1 MILTTTIGSYPKPE
15 FLKLPDWFQSDKGTD
30 TERPTANWKGAM
42 SALGEKKEELIEKA
56 VQEVINDQINCG
68 IDIVTDGE
76 VRRENYIHHHCR
88 YINGIDFDY
97 LTKKTARTGNYDCYL
112 PTIVSKVKFTE
123 PFLNKEFQ
131 INQKNSTKPVKIT
144 LPGPLTITDTI
155 ADNFYFNDK
164 DLGIDLSILINEEVK
179 ALADA
184 GCRYIQIDEPLFAR
198 KPTDA
203 NNFGIEN
210 LERCFHGVSNNVEKI
225 VHICCGYPDKI
236 DSNNY
241 PKAPLHSYND
251 IAINLEDSTID
262 TISIEDAHR
271 HNDLKLL
278 ELFKTKKII
287 FGLIKI
293 ASSEIENIDEIKS
306 RVLDC
311 LNHIDKERLIAAPDC
326 GMGYLSREMAIQK
339 LENLNKAVKDI

>member
-15 FLKLPDWFQSDKGTD
+15 FLKLPDWFQGDKGTD
-30 TERPTANWKGAM
+30 TERPTADLKNAM
-42 SALGEKKEELIEKA
+42 DALGKNREELIEKA

-68 IDIVTDGE
+68 IDIVTDVE

-112 PTIVSKVKFTE
+112 PTVISKVKFTE
-123 PFLNKEFQ
+123 PFLDKEFQ

-164 DLGIDLSILINEEVK
+164 NLGIDLSNVINEEVK

-184 GCRYIQIDEPLFAR
+184 GCKYIQIDEPLFAR
-198 KPTDA
+198 KPTEA
-203 NNFGIEN
+203 NDFGIEN
-210 LERCFHGVSNNVEKI
+210 LERCFHGVSNDVEKI

-236 DSNNY
+236 DSDDY
-241 PKAPLHSYND
+241 PKAPLHSYNN
-251 IAINLEDSTID
+251 IATNLEDSTVD

-278 ELFKTKKII
+278 EFFKTKKII

-293 ASSEIENIDEIKS
+293 ASSEIENIDEIRS
-306 RVLDC
+306 RVFDC

-326 GMGYLSREMAIQK
+326 GMGYLSREMAMQK
-339 LENLNKAVKDI
+339 LENLNKAVKSI

>member
-15 FLKLPDWFQSDKGTD
+15 FLKLPDWFQGDKGTD
-30 TERPTANWKGAM
+30 TERPTVDWKNAM
-42 SALGEKKEELIEKA
+42 SALGKNREELIEKA

-112 PTIVSKVKFTE
+112 PTVISKVKFTE
-123 PFLNKEFQ
+123 PFLDKEFQ

-164 DLGIDLSILINEEVK
+164 NLGIDLSNVINEEVK

-184 GCRYIQIDEPLFAR
+184 GCKYIQIDEPLFAR
-198 KPTDA
+198 KPTEA
-203 NNFGIEN
+203 NDFGIEN
-210 LERCFHGVSNNVEKI
+210 LERCFHGVSTDVEKI

-236 DSNNY
+236 DSDDY
-241 PKAPLHSYND
+241 PKAPLHSYNN
-251 IAINLEDSTID
+251 IATNLEDSTVD

-278 ELFKTKKII
+278 EFFKTKKII

-293 ASSEIENIDEIKS
+293 ASSEIENIDEIRS
-306 RVLDC
+306 RVFAC

-339 LENLNKAVKDI
+339 LENLNKAVKSI

>member
-15 FLKLPDWFQSDKGTD
+15 FLKLPDWFQGDKGTD
-30 TERPTANWKGAM
+30 TERPTADWKNAM
-42 SALGEKKEELIEKA
+42 SALGKNREELIEKA

-112 PTIVSKVKFTE
+112 PTVISKVKFTE
-123 PFLNKEFQ
+123 PFLDKEFQ

-164 DLGIDLSILINEEVK
+164 NLGIDLSNVINEEVK

-184 GCRYIQIDEPLFAR
+184 GCKYIQIDEPLFAR
-198 KPTDA
+198 KPTEA
-203 NNFGIEN
+203 NDFGIEN
-210 LERCFHGVSNNVEKI
+210 LERCFHGVSNDVEKI

-236 DSNNY
+236 DSDDY
-241 PKAPLHSYND
+241 PKAPLDSYND
-251 IAINLEDSTID
+251 IAINLEDSTVD

-278 ELFKTKKII
+278 EFFKTKKII

-293 ASSEIENIDEIKS
+293 ASSEIENIDEIRS
-306 RVLDC
+306 RAFDC

-339 LENLNKAVKDI
+339 LENLNKAVKSI

>member
-15 FLKLPDWFQSDKGTD
+15 FLKLPDWFQGEKGTD
-30 TERPTANWKGAM
+30 TERPTADWKNAM
-42 SALGEKKEELIEKA
+42 NALGKNKEALIEKA

-68 IDIVTDGE
+68 IDIITDGE

-88 YINGIDFDY
+88 HINGIDFDY
-97 LTKKTARTGNYDCYL
+97 LMKKTARTGNYDCYL
-112 PTIVSKVKFTE
+112 PTVISKVKFTE
-123 PFLNKEFQ
+123 PFLDKEFQ

-164 DLGIDLSILINEEVK
+164 NLGIDLSNVINEEVK

-184 GCRYIQIDEPLFAR
+184 GCKYIQIDEPLFAR
-198 KPTDA
+198 KPTEA
-203 NNFGIEN
+203 NDFGIEN
-210 LERCFHGVSNNVEKI
+210 LERCFHGVSNDVEKI

-236 DSNNY
+236 DSDDY
-241 PKAPLHSYND
+241 PKAPLYSYND

-278 ELFKTKKII
+278 EFFKTKKII

-293 ASSEIENIDEIKS
+293 ASSEIENIDEIRS
-306 RVLDC
+306 RAFDC

-326 GMGYLSREMAIQK
+326 GMGYLSREMAMQK
-339 LENLNKAVKDI
+339 LENLNKAVKSI

>member
-15 FLKLPDWFQSDKGTD
+15 FLKLPDWFQGDKGTD
-30 TERPTANWKGAM
+30 TERPTVDWKNAM
-42 SALGEKKEELIEKA
+42 SALGKNREELIEKA

-112 PTIVSKVKFTE
+112 PTVISKVKFTE
-123 PFLNKEFQ
+123 PFLDKEFQ

-164 DLGIDLSILINEEVK
+164 NLGIDLSNVINEEVK

-184 GCRYIQIDEPLFAR
+184 GCKYIQIDEPLFAR
-198 KPTDA
+198 KPTEA
-203 NNFGIEN
+203 NDFGIEN
-210 LERCFHGVSNNVEKI
+210 LERCFHGVSTDVEKI

-236 DSNNY
+236 DSDDY
-241 PKAPLHSYND
+241 PKAPLHSYNN
-251 IAINLEDSTID
+251 IATNLEDSTVD

-278 ELFKTKKII
+278 EFFKTKKII

-293 ASSEIENIDEIKS
+293 ASSEIENIDEIRS
-306 RVLDC
+306 RVFDC

-326 GMGYLSREMAIQK
+326 GMGYLSREMAMQK
-339 LENLNKAVKDI
+339 LENLNKAVKSI

>member
-1 MILTTTIGSYPKPE
+1 ML
-15 FLKLPDWFQSDKGTD
+15 WV
-30 TERPTANWKGAM
+30 
-42 SALGEKKEELIEKA
+42 KKREELIEKA

-112 PTIVSKVKFTE
+112 PTIISKVKFTK

-131 INQKNSTKPVKIT
+131 TNQKNSIRPVKIT
-144 LPGPLTITDTI
+144 LPGPLTITDTV

-164 DLGIDLSILINEEVK
+164 SLGIDLSILINEEIK

-184 GCRYIQIDEPLFAR
+184 GCKYIQIDEPLFAR

-210 LERCFHGVSNNVEKI
+210 LERCFHGISKDIEKI

-236 DSNNY
+236 DSDNY
-241 PKAPLHSYND
+241 PKAPLHSYKD

-271 HNDLKLL
+271 HNDLRLL

>member
-1 MILTTTIGSYPKPE
+1 MLTTVIGAFPKPA
-15 FLKLPDWFQSDKGTD
+15 FLKITDWFNAAGGTD
-30 TERPTANWKGAM
+30 TANPTKFYEDEIKRMGSEADDIFFRAAKQVI
-42 SALGEKKEELIEKA
+42 LDQEE
-56 VQEVINDQINCG
+56 CG
-68 IDIVTDGE
+68 IDIITDGE

-112 PTIVSKVKFTE
+112 PTVISKVKFTE
-123 PFLNKEFQ
+123 PFLDKEFQ

-164 DLGIDLSILINEEVK
+164 NLGIDLSNVINEEVK

-184 GCRYIQIDEPLFAR
+184 GCKYIQIDEPLFAR
-198 KPTDA
+198 KPTEA
-203 NNFGIEN
+203 NDFGIEN
-210 LERCFHGVSNNVEKI
+210 LERCFHGVSNDVEKI

-236 DSNNY
+236 DSDDY

-251 IAINLEDSTID
+251 IAINLEDSTVD

-278 ELFKTKKII
+278 EFFKTKKII

-293 ASSEIENIDEIKS
+293 ASSEIENIDEIRS
-306 RVLDC
+306 RAFDC

-339 LENLNKAVKDI
+339 LENLNKAVKSI

>member
-15 FLKLPDWFQSDKGTD
+15 FLKLPDWFQGDKGTD
-30 TERPTANWKGAM
+30 TERPTADWKDAM
-42 SALGEKKEELIEKA
+42 SALGKKREELIEKA

-241 PKAPLHSYND
+241 PKAHLHSYNN

>member
-15 FLKLPDWFQSDKGTD
+15 FLKLPDWFQGDKGTD
-30 TERPTANWKGAM
+30 TERPTADWKNAM
-42 SALGEKKEELIEKA
+42 SALGKNREELIEKA

-112 PTIVSKVKFTE
+112 PTVISKVKFTE
-123 PFLNKEFQ
+123 PFLDKEFQ

-164 DLGIDLSILINEEVK
+164 NLGIDLSNVINEEVK
-179 ALADA
+179 ALADT
-184 GCRYIQIDEPLFAR
+184 GCKYIQIDESLFAR
-198 KPTDA
+198 KPTEA
-203 NNFGIEN
+203 NDFGIEN
-210 LERCFHGVSNNVEKI
+210 LERCFHGVSTDVEKI

-236 DSNNY
+236 DSNDY
-241 PKAPLHSYND
+241 PKAPLHSYNN
-251 IAINLEDSTID
+251 IATNLEDSTVD

-278 ELFKTKKII
+278 EFFKTKKII

-293 ASSEIENIDEIKS
+293 ASSEIENIDEIRS
-306 RVLDC
+306 RAFDC

-326 GMGYLSREMAIQK
+326 GMGYLSREMAMQK
-339 LENLNKAVKDI
+339 LENLNKAVKSI

>member
-15 FLKLPDWFQSDKGTD
+15 FLKLPDWFQGDKGTD
-30 TERPTANWKGAM
+30 TERPTVDWKNAM
-42 SALGEKKEELIEKA
+42 SALGKNREELIEKA

-112 PTIVSKVKFTE
+112 PTVISKVKFTE
-123 PFLNKEFQ
+123 PFLDKEFQ

-155 ADNFYFNDK
+155 AENFYFNDK
-164 DLGIDLSILINEEVK
+164 NLGIDLSNVINEEVK

-184 GCRYIQIDEPLFAR
+184 GCKYIQIDEPLFAR
-198 KPTDA
+198 KPTEA
-203 NNFGIEN
+203 NDFGIEN
-210 LERCFHGVSNNVEKI
+210 LERCFHGVSTDVEKI

-236 DSNNY
+236 DSDDY
-241 PKAPLHSYND
+241 PKAPLHSYNN
-251 IAINLEDSTID
+251 IATNLEDSTVD

-278 ELFKTKKII
+278 EFFKTKKII

-293 ASSEIENIDEIKS
+293 ASSEIENIDEIRS
-306 RVLDC
+306 RVFDC

-326 GMGYLSREMAIQK
+326 GMGYLSREMAMQK
-339 LENLNKAVKDI
+339 LENLNKAVKSI